1 MYSKLGSGELRFLW
15 WRIKTI
21 KQPWKSVH
29 SCFIA
34 WGGVGGISL
43 TGCVYIWAILGCKHP
58 GGGSLSCYA
67 QPFINTHIWT
77 RCLQSFLPTEGFAIP
92 KGLRYWIFCMP
103 MSIFAQDFTH
113 ILYILSRHLQL
124 HISDKKY
131 VCWSYSLMK
140 TAPIDFTYIK
150 YMGMGL

>member
-67 QPFINTHIWT
+67 QPFTNTHIWT
-77 RCLQSFLPTEGFAIP
+77 RCLQFFLPTEGFAIP
-92 KGLRYWIFCMP
+92 KGLRYWISCMP
-103 MSIFAQDFTH
+103 MSILLRTSPTFYTFSRGIFSSTYQIRNMFVDH
-113 ILYILSRHLQL
+113 IHLWKQLLLIL
-124 HISDKKY
+124 
-131 VCWSYSLMK
+131 
-140 TAPIDFTYIK
+140 PI
-150 YMGMGL
+150 